1 MCPQEAEGLPLS
13 RVKGWLL
20 GVLERT
26 HDLDQRAHTIKSNS
40 LLPVWEVMP
49 WVCEG
54 RKAKMSVGSEEGAP
68 PPEAAFVGAEEPQ

>member
-1 MCPQEAEGLPLS
+1 MMSGASRRRWVCPQKAEELPLS

-26 HDLDQRAHTIKSNS
+26 HDLDQRAHTMKKSNS

-49 WVCEG
+49 WVCRRQKGQNVGGLRG
-54 RKAKMSVGSEEGAP
+54 RGPAS
-68 PPEAAFVGAEEPQ
+68 